1 MAINLYGTYYSN
13 ACATAIVVLLEKEV
27 EFELVSTSVLHG
39 EHKTPKYMALQPFG
53 LVPFLQDGDFKL
65 FESRAI
71 MRYIAD
77 KYDPSCFIE
86 STIWLFQ
93 FFSYK

>member
-39 EHKTPKYMALQPFG
+39 EHKTPKYMALQVTYNGSLSLSNP
-53 LVPFLQDGDFKL
+53 
-65 FESRAI
+65 
-71 MRYIAD
+71 
-77 KYDPSCFIE
+77 
-86 STIWLFQ
+86 
-93 FFSYK
+93 